1 MANLTKEM
9 QIKNI
14 NITII
19 LFYELL
25 VFNSYPLLKLA
36 CKTAINC
43 INLISTQNNSFIL
56 ILIIQ
61 LYQEMRQIK
70 MSVHVTTAI
79 ILKIT
84 ISSRRI
90 NGLFGVSKIEIE

>member
-1 MANLTKEM
+1 MAN
-9 QIKNI
+9 
-14 NITII
+14 

-25 VFNSYPLLKLA
+25 VFNSYPLLKL
-36 CKTAINC
+36 
-43 INLISTQNNSFIL
+43 
-56 ILIIQ
+56 
-61 LYQEMRQIK
+61 YQKMRQIK

-84 ISSRRI
+84 INSRRI

>member
-1 MANLTKEM
+1 MVN
-9 QIKNI
+9 
-14 NITII
+14 
-19 LFYELL
+19 LFYKLL

-56 ILIIQ
+56 
-61 LYQEMRQIK
+61 YQEMRQIK

-84 ISSRRI
+84 INSRRI
-90 NGLFGVSKIEIE
+90 NGLFGVSKILNVTLKLN

>member
-1 MANLTKEM
+1 MVN
-9 QIKNI
+9 
-14 NITII
+14 

-43 INLISTQNNSFIL
+43 INLISTQNNSFI
-56 ILIIQ
+56 
-61 LYQEMRQIK
+61 EMRQIK